1 MSTLGE
7 VHAWMSATG
16 LRAFENAVRD
26 FGSRPRPKSEWR
38 GDGLHQ
44 SSPEAACRTRPD
56 GIAARQRLAVAK
68 SSASFQK

>member
-1 MSTLGE
+1 MSTLDE

-16 LRAFENAVRD
+16 RRAFENAVRD

-38 GDGLHQ
+38 GVDYI